1 MIRQIVLSD
10 TYRQS
15 SVTHP
20 ENSNKKIELTDPQN
34 ILLYKMPVRRLQAEF
49 IRDSILSFSGRLD
62 TKMYGKSIAVHRTPF
77 MTGRGGRG
85 SGPLDGAGRRSV
97 YGSVYRNFIS
107 PFMLAFDQPAPFGT
121 KGRRSVS
128 NVPAQ
133 SLALLND
140 PFIIEQCKLMGK
152 NIFARKGDEP
162 SSLRNLYATI
172 TGKEL
177 TPTTEKKLFAFLE
190 SQSTALGKKDQQV
203 WADLAHVLINSK
215 SFLFLN

>member
-1 MIRQIVLSD
+1 
-10 TYRQS
+10 
-15 SVTHP
+15 
-20 ENSNKKIELTDPQN
+20 
-34 ILLYKMPVRRLQAEF
+34 MPVRRLQAEF

-62 TKMYGKSIAVHRTPF
+62 SKMYGKSIPIHRTPF
-77 MTGRGGRG
+77 MTGRGARG
-85 SGPLDGAGRRSV
+85 NGPLDGAGRRSI

-152 NIFARKGDEP
+152 KIFERKDNE
-162 SSLRNLYATI
+162 SLSLQNLYSTI
-172 TGKEL
+172 TGQKL
-177 TPTTEKKLFAFLE
+177 TP
-190 SQSTALGKKDQQV
+190 QTAVSYTHLTLPTILRV
-203 WADLAHVLINSK
+203 
-215 SFLFLN
+215 